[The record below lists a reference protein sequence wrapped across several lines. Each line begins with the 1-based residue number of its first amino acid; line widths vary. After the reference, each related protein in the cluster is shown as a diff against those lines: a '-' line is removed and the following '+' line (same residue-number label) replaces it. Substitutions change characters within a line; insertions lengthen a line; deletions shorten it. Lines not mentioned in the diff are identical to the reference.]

1 MNQQDLEMIKFISIF
16 VIDAHLGNLEN
27 IIKDKETEII
37 DNYKIV
43 EQNMISENIEDDSNE
58 IDLLANTDELKYYNG
73 YGAFSKDGKE
83 YIIKINKNQKTPTT
97 WSHIIAN
104 EKFGT
109 CVTESNGGYTWYK
122 NSRLNRVSSWDN
134 SSIINIPSEIIY
146 LQDEENGKTWTP
158 TAMVKPDD
166 KNYNTIFGFGYA
178 KFVHCSDNI
187 MQELE
192 VYVPINESAKINVL
206 TLTNNAPKKKKIR
219 IIYYIKP
226 VIGEDEIKSD
236 GKISLEYKE
245 NNNMIIARKIYNSD
259 ELNNIVYISSS
270 EKIKSYTGDKTK
282 FLGDGGLENPDGLK
296 TIRLDNNDA
305 LGKKTCIAIE
315 LNVEIESFSNKKVS
329 IILGAEENVDIA
341 TDVAYRY
348 SNLQNCKTELQNVK
362 NKWNELLGKVKE

>member
-1 MNQQDLEMIKFISIF
+1 M
-16 VIDAHLGNLEN
+16 
-27 IIKDKETEII
+27 
-37 DNYKIV
+37 
-43 EQNMISENIEDDSNE
+43 
-58 IDLLANTDELKYYNG
+58 
-73 YGAFSKDGKE
+73 
-83 YIIKINKNQKTPTT
+83 
-97 WSHIIAN
+97 
-104 EKFGT
+104 
-109 CVTESNGGYTWYK
+109 
-122 NSRLNRVSSWDN
+122 
-134 SSIINIPSEIIY
+134 
-146 LQDEENGKTWTP
+146 
-158 TAMVKPDD
+158 
-166 KNYNTIFGFGYA
+166 
-178 KFVHCSDNI
+178 
-187 MQELE
+187 
-192 VYVPINESAKINVL
+192 
-206 TLTNNAPKKKKIR
+206 
-219 IIYYIKP
+219 YYIKP

-282 FLGDGGLENPDGLK
+282 FLGDGGLENPDVLK

-362 NKWNELLGKVKE
+362 NKWNDRL